1 MAYYGFQK
9 EKNIDK
15 SIIDWSS
22 ITKKISDDLI
32 STGEDR
38 QKQRNE
44 LEDTQVENINTI
56 KNYVTGEDTDMNS
69 FVLEQS
75 QSTRGFLSAIHKQMT
90 SGKISVDKAK
100 RIKQRVMN
108 SWGSVS
114 EASKT
119 FQENAKRLGNS
130 KGKANEA
137 LLNIM
142 GLNADLNNKQIYHD
156 PETGEGYYV
165 DVDKKTGEV
174 DLSTAKPIS
183 AINNVQRK
191 TKQYVDVLAET
202 AAIAKRAP
210 KIKLAISGTT
220 DINYAIQ
227 SKSYQDYL
235 VNATNANLSDDERM
249 VSVGLDFLDMEY
261 TVDGEGSSDT
271 TISYDK
277 VTGYNSDGTP
287 IYKKEQVSIGKIDF
301 NSSTGEANLTPKQ
314 RQVIKD
320 GYMNT
325 IIAQLPRETSEQYVD
340 PRSTKPTPTENAI
353 ANSVNLINRY
363 VYDGDVDALQSALTS
378 LENSP
383 YVSVTKPDENG
394 VIQLNKS
401 DGTYDE
407 LKTKDRGAFAAGEQ
421 LAGFLGIAGEYK
433 GRKGVEDLLN
443 PNVSTTPSAAFTQRY
458 SLNPSQQKEFTT
470 LLEGSTNAFDRII
483 PPTETDI
490 RQAATKAADAL
501 GIPSGRIKVVR
512 EGDSFTIR
520 YAESDNI
527 IETGRVIGIVGV
539 DSPNEILKNLE
550 AISAPIRSKGTM
562 TGY

>member
-32 STGEDR
+32 STSEDR

-44 LEDTQVENINTI
+44 LEDTQVKNINTI
-56 KNYVTGEDTDMNS
+56 KDYVPGEDTDMNS

-119 FQENAKRLGNS
+119 FQANAKRLGDS

-142 GLNADLNNKQIYHD
+142 GLNADLNSKQIYHD

-183 AINNVQRK
+183 AINNVQRQ
-191 TKQYVDVLAET
+191 TKQYVDVPAET
-202 AAIAKRAP
+202 AEIAKKAP
-210 KIKLAISGTT
+210 KIKLAINSTT
-220 DINYAIQ
+220 DISSALQ
-227 SKSYQDYL
+227 SKAYTDYL
-235 VNATNANLSDDERM
+235 DNAVKAKLSDDERM

-261 TVDGEGSSDT
+261 TVDGEGSSNT
-271 TISYDK
+271 TITYDK
-277 VTGYNSDGTP
+277 VTGFKPDGTP
-287 IYKKEQVSIGKIDF
+287 IYKEEKVSLGKINF
-301 NSSTGEANLTPKQ
+301 NSSTGKAELTPEQ
-314 RQVIKD
+314 RRVIKD
-320 GYMNT
+320 GYKNA
-325 IIAQLPRETSEQYVD
+325 IIGQLPRETSKQYVD
-340 PRSTKPTPTENAI
+340 PRSTKKSPGEKAV
-353 ANSVNLINRY
+353 ANSVDLINRY

-378 LENSP
+378 LKNSP
-383 YVSVTKPDENG
+383 YVSVTKPDANG

-401 DGTYDE
+401 DGTYD
-407 LKTKDRGAFAAGEQ
+407 KFNTKDRGAFAAGEQ
-421 LAGFLGIAGEYK
+421 LAGFLGIGGEYK
-433 GRKGVEDLLN
+433 GRKNAKDILN
-443 PNVSTTPSAAFTQRY
+443 PNVLTTKSTAFTQRY
-458 SLNPSQQKEFTT
+458 SLTPKDEKQFQVALSPTKDAFGEP
-470 LLEGSTNAFDRII
+470 TN
-483 PPTETDI
+483 PPTRDAVNESIKSVASKLGVPTD
-490 RQAATKAADAL
+490 KVSVSADKDGNL
-501 GIPSGRIKVVR
+501 VIMYYENNVEKGKEIGVVGQTSTTEIIKQL
-512 EGDSFTIR
+512 ESIGGFT
-520 YAESDNI
+520 
-527 IETGRVIGIVGV
+527 
-539 DSPNEILKNLE
+539 
-550 AISAPIRSKGTM
+550 RSKGSM
-562 TGY
+562 SGY